1 MEHRQSPPAE
11 PARTV
16 LLGARGFIGRAL
28 LQDLSKAGRPVLALS
43 STDLDLAAPDAAAR
57 LAALLQPQD
66 ALVFLSALT
75 PDKGRDVATSMR
87 NLRMG
92 EAVAAALQAQPVA
105 HVIYLSSDAVYSFD
119 SGLVSEASPAA
130 PIDLYGVMHRAREL
144 MLQQA
149 FRGPLAILRSTLVYG
164 AADTHNSYG
173 ANRFRRLAEKD
184 RKITLGGQGEET
196 RDHVLIDD
204 VVALIREVLRHRSHG
219 TLNLATGQSVTFDE
233 LARLVAV
240 LFSPVA
246 EVIHTPRQSPI
257 THRHF
262 DSAARRRAFP
272 EFRFT
277 PLVEGL
283 KRVHDD
289 AAGARDRQ

>member
-1 MEHRQSPPAE
+1 VTLEHRQLPSAE
-11 PARTV
+11 PARVV
-16 LLGARGFIGRAL
+16 LLGGRGFIGQAL
-28 LQDLSKAGRPVLALS
+28 LRDLSRAGIPTLAPTS
-43 STDLDLAAPDAAAR
+43 ADLDLTAPDAAAK
-57 LAALLQPQD
+57 LAGRLQPQD

-75 PDKGRDVATSMR
+75 PDKGRDIATSMR

-105 HVIYLSSDAVYSFD
+105 HLVYLSSDAVYPFD

-144 MLQQA
+144 MLQQT

-164 AADTHNSYG
+164 VADTHNSYG

-233 LARLVAV
+233 LARLVAA
-240 LFSPVA
+240 LFSPAA
-246 EVIHTPRQSPI
+246 EVVHTPRQSPI

-272 EFRFT
+272 DFRFT
-277 PLVEGL
+277 PLAEGL
-283 KRVHDD
+283 KRVHD
-289 AAGARDRQ
+289 AAASA

>member
-1 MEHRQSPPAE
+1 MTLEHKQISSTE
-11 PARTV
+11 PARVVV
-16 LLGARGFIGRAL
+16 LGSRGFIGAAL
-28 LQDLSKAGRPVLALS
+28 VRDLAAAAIPTLALS
-43 STDLDLAAPDAAAR
+43 SADLDLAAPDAAAK
-57 LAALLQPQD
+57 LTALLKSED

-92 EAVAAALQAQPVA
+92 EAVTAALQAQPVA
-105 HVIYLSSDAVYSFD
+105 HVIYLSSDAVYPFD
-119 SGLVSEASPAA
+119 SGLVSETSPAA
-130 PIDLYGVMHRAREL
+130 PVDLYGVMHRTREL
-144 MLQQA
+144 MLQQT
-149 FRGPLAILRSTLVYG
+149 FRGPLAILRSTLIYG

-184 RKITLGGQGEET
+184 RKISLGGQGEET

-219 TLNLATGQSVTFDE
+219 TLNLATGRSVTFDE
-233 LARLVAV
+233 LARLVAA
-240 LFSPVA
+240 LFSPAA
-246 EVIHTPRQSPI
+246 EVVHTPRQSPI

-262 DSAARRRAFP
+262 DSTARRRAFP

-277 PLVEGL
+277 PLAEGL
-283 KRVHDD
+283 KRVHDE
-289 AAGARDRQ
+289 AAGA

>member
-1 MEHRQSPPAE
+1 MTLEHKQIPAAE
-11 PARTV
+11 PARVVV
-16 LLGARGFIGRAL
+16 LGSRGFIGAAL
-28 LQDLSKAGRPVLALS
+28 VHDLAAAAIPTLALS
-43 STDLDLAAPDAAAR
+43 SADLDLAAPDAAAK
-57 LAALLQPQD
+57 LTALLKPED

-92 EAVAAALQAQPVA
+92 EAVTAALQARPVA
-105 HVIYLSSDAVYSFD
+105 HLVYLSSDAVYPFD
-119 SGLVSEASPAA
+119 SGLVSETSPAA
-130 PIDLYGVMHRAREL
+130 PVDLYGVMHRAREL
-144 MLQQA
+144 MLQQT

-173 ANRFRRLAEKD
+173 ANRFRRLAGKD

-233 LARLVAV
+233 LARLVAA
-240 LFSPVA
+240 LFSPAA
-246 EVIHTPRQSPI
+246 EVVHTPRQSPI

-272 EFRFT
+272 DFRFT
-277 PLVEGL
+277 PLAEGL
-283 KRVHDD
+283 KRVHDE
-289 AAGARDRQ
+289 AAGA

>member
-1 MEHRQSPPAE
+1 MEHRQLPPAE
-11 PARTV
+11 PTRVV
-16 LLGARGFIGRAL
+16 LLGARGFIGQAL
-28 LQDLSKAGRPVLALS
+28 LRDLSRAGISTLAPTS
-43 STDLDLAAPDAAAR
+43 ADLDLTAPDAATK
-57 LAALLQPQD
+57 LAGWLQPQD

-75 PDKGRDVATSMR
+75 PDKGRDIATSMR

-92 EAVAAALQAQPVA
+92 EAVATALQAQPVA
-105 HVIYLSSDAVYSFD
+105 HLVYLSSDAVYSFD

-130 PIDLYGVMHRAREL
+130 PVDLYGVMHRAREL
-144 MLQQA
+144 MLQQS

-164 AADTHNSYG
+164 VADTHNSYG
-173 ANRFRRLAEKD
+173 ANRFRRMAQKD
-184 RKITLGGQGEET
+184 RKIPLGGRGEET

-219 TLNLATGQSVTFDE
+219 LLNLATGQSVTFDE
-233 LARLVAV
+233 LARQVAA
-240 LFSPVA
+240 LFSPAA

-262 DSAARRRAFP
+262 DSAARRRSFP

-277 PLVEGL
+277 PLAEGL
-283 KRVHDD
+283 KRVHDE
-289 AAGARDRQ
+289 AAGT

>member
-1 MEHRQSPPAE
+1 MEHKQLPPAE
-11 PARTV
+11 PARVV
-16 LLGARGFIGRAL
+16 LLGARGFIGQAL
-28 LQDLSKAGRPVLALS
+28 LRDLSKAGIATLAPAS
-43 STDLDLAAPDAAAR
+43 ADLDLTAPDAATK
-57 LAALLQPQD
+57 LAGRLQPHD

-75 PDKGRDVATSMR
+75 PDKGRDIATSMR

-105 HVIYLSSDAVYSFD
+105 HLVYLSSDAVYSFD

-130 PIDLYGVMHRAREL
+130 PVDLYGVMHRAREL
-144 MLQQA
+144 MLQQS

-173 ANRFRRLAEKD
+173 ANRFRRMAQKD
-184 RKITLGGQGEET
+184 RKIPLGGQGEET

-219 TLNLATGQSVTFDE
+219 LLNLATGQSVTFDA
-233 LARLVAV
+233 LARQVAA
-240 LFSPVA
+240 LFSPAA

-262 DSAARRRAFP
+262 DSAVRRRAFP

-277 PLVEGL
+277 PLAEGL
-283 KRVHDD
+283 KRVHDE
-289 AAGARDRQ
+289 AAGA